1 MYVQEPRAFL
11 GIGLLLIPIVFIATL
26 LQRIALEGLD
36 FVGLVTTG
44 ESAGGSALFALII
57 GTSLALLGLGLVQAA
72 AACALVEIDQDRP
85 LTATRAYRISFRR
98 IRPLLRAVV
107 LFVIAW
113 VVLTAIPPL
122 IPIAVFFAVRWCLAA
137 PIVELEGKGGAA
149 ALGRSW
155 QLVSGHWFRTGS
167 LVGLSAAIALISG
180 PLLGAL
186 MIFAVS
192 LPLAT
197 INVVAGIVYAVAL
210 PFVGLVTAYAY
221 FDART
226 RLELE
231 PADRP
236 TELPAEIDLGTA

>member
-1 MYVQEPRAFL
+1 
-11 GIGLLLIPIVFIATL
+11 
-26 LQRIALEGLD
+26 
-36 FVGLVTTG
+36 
-44 ESAGGSALFALII
+44 
-57 GTSLALLGLGLVQAA
+57 
-72 AACALVEIDQDRP
+72 
-85 LTATRAYRISFRR
+85 
-98 IRPLLRAVV
+98 
-107 LFVIAW
+107 
-113 VVLTAIPPL
+113 
-122 IPIAVFFAVRWCLAA
+122 
-137 PIVELEGKGGAA
+137 
-149 ALGRSW
+149 
-155 QLVSGHWFRTGS
+155 
-167 LVGLSAAIALISG
+167 VGLSAAIALISG